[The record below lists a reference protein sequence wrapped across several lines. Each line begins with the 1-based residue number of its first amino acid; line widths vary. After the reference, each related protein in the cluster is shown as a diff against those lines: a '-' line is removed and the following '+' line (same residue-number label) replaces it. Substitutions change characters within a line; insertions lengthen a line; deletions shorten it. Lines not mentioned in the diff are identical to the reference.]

1 MNSGLALGYEVQ
13 SFVAAPFHMT
23 LPRPYLL
30 VTALWKSMVHNQ
42 LLISHFLSY
51 I

>member
-23 LPRPYLL
+23 K
-30 VTALWKSMVHNQ
+30 ALFAGNCIMEEHGA
-42 LLISHFLSY
+42 
-51 I
+51 